1 MTAIDAI
8 CAPRKLKPITRER
21 IERAQLALAG
31 IISRRDN
38 ETARRLKP
46 LWDRFEAELASFD
59 EVESLRAKAERL
71 LASRT

>member
-1 MTAIDAI
+1 MTAIDA